1 MKISEIRVPNPL
13 IQLLLP
19 MVTKEQNQKVK
30 ILRDIVIFVG
40 RMLIDAGASPT
51 SSEPADLFLKA
62 P

>member
-1 MKISEIRVPNPL
+1 
-13 IQLLLP
+13 